1 MNINVQ
7 ANPGFREVNQ
17 SKKRYIVMKGSAGS
31 GKSVDSAQEYILRLM
46 RDKGRNLVC
55 IRKSDITNRDSTFA
69 ELTGAI
75 YRMFGGNA
83 DRYWSIN
90 MSPLKLTCKHNGN
103 QIIFRGAWVAQG
115 ASMLC
120 PGTPFVPWVAPSP

>member
-1 MNINVQ
+1 MHISIK
-7 ANPGFREVNQ
+7 ANPGFKEVNQ

-46 RDKGRNLVC
+46 RDNGRNLVC

-75 YRMFGGNA
+75 YRMFGDKA
-83 DRYWSIN
+83 EQYW
-90 MSPLKLTCKHNGN
+90 
-103 QIIFRGAWVAQG
+103 
-115 ASMLC
+115 
-120 PGTPFVPWVAPSP
+120 